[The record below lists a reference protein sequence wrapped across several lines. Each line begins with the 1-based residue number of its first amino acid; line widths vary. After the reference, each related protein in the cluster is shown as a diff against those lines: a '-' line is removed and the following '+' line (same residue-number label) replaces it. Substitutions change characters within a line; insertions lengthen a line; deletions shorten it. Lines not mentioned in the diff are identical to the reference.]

1 MQLLSLFTLAILPL
15 HGLAHDG
22 LTGRTTGHSRL
33 AHSFQAPKG
42 ADYALQD
49 YYAGESFL
57 K

>member
-15 HGLAHDG
+15 HGLADG

-33 AHSFQAPKG
+33 ARSFQARTG
-42 ADYALQD
+42 ASYTLQD